1 MTGCCLPWARPVTNC
16 LTLIVRSVARRSGPT
31 GVPHKEV
38 RVPVVS
44 LKNIVDPAL
53 KQRYGVPAINIL
65 NDLTLEGVLLAAV
78 QERSPLIVQ
87 TSVKTVRSIGSRV
100 LYGMWTSM
108 TAGIEVPVSLHLDH
122 CPDRDVITECLEVG
136 WNSVLFD
143 ASQLPVAENQRQ
155 TVEVV
160 AQARQYGAQVE
171 GEIESITGVEDG
183 IGSDTEAAR
192 QSLDVSVAYIRETG
206 IDVFAPSIGNAHGV
220 YSSAPTLDATG
231 IPCALHG
238 GSGLTDEQF
247 ADLIA
252 RGCAK
257 VNISTALKRQ
267 FMQSN
272 LAFLRDAE
280 QRDKWD
286 PPSLFKAVQADTVA
300 LTAELMRTFGSA
312 GKAG

>member
-1 MTGCCLPWARPVTNC
+1 M
-16 LTLIVRSVARRSGPT
+16 
-31 GVPHKEV
+31 
-38 RVPVVS
+38 PVVS
-44 LKNIVDPAL
+44 LKDIVDPAL
-53 KQRYGVPAINIL
+53 EKRYGVPAINIF
-65 NDLTLEGVLLAAV
+65 NDISLAGVLEAAV
-78 QERSPLIVQ
+78 AERSPLIVQ

-100 LYGMWTSM
+100 LYAMWTSM

-122 CPDRDVITECLEVG
+122 CPDRAVITECLEVG

-160 AQARQYGAQVE
+160 AEARRYGAHVE

-183 IGSDTEAAR
+183 IGSDAESAR
-192 QSLDVSVAYIRETG
+192 QTLDVSVGFITETG
-206 IDVFAPSIGNAHGV
+206 VDVFAPAIGNAHGV
-220 YSSAPTLDATG
+220 YRSTPTLDAQRVTDVVEATG
-231 IPCALHG
+231 VPCALHG
-238 GSGLTDEQF
+238 GSGLTDDQF
-247 ADLIA
+247 RDLIA

-267 FMQSN
+267 FMQSS
-272 LAFLRDAE
+272 LGFLRDAE

-286 PPSLFKAVQADTVA
+286 PPSLFASVQADTVQM
-300 LTAELMRTFGSA
+300 TAALMRTFGSA